1 MAAKPSPHWG
11 LSGTQLKILALI
23 CMTADHVGLQLFPG
37 VPLLRLVGR
46 LAFPIYGWMIAE
58 GCRYTRSRSRY
69 FLRLAGLAT
78 VCQAAYFFA
87 MGSLYQCVL
96 VTFSL
101 SLVLIWAT
109 DRVKKRPSAGNIL
122 LLSLLLGAAWLLTVT
137 IPGQTTTDFALDYG
151 FWGVLLPVAV
161 YLGRTKW
168 ERLALCAADLTLL
181 AMSLGGIQW
190 WGLLALLPL
199 ALYSGQKGK
208 GKLGTLFYLY
218 YPAHLLVIYGISLL
232 L

>member
-1 MAAKPSPHWG
+1 MAAKPSHPG
-11 LSGTQLKILALI
+11 LTGNQLKILAMV

-37 VPLLRLVGR
+37 MVLLRLAGR

-58 GCRYTRSRSRY
+58 GCRHTRSRKRY
-69 FLRLAGLAT
+69 FLRLAGLAA

-101 SLVLIWAT
+101 SLVLIWAI
-109 DRVKKRPSAGNIL
+109 DRVKKRPNTGNL
-122 LLSLLLGAAWLLTVT
+122 LLLFLLLGAAWLLTVT
-137 IPGQTTTDFALDYG
+137 IPGRTDTDFALDYG
-151 FWGVLLPVAV
+151 FWGTLLPVAV

-168 ERLALCAADLTLL
+168 EKLALCAADLALL
-181 AMSLGGIQW
+181 AASLGCIQW
-190 WGLLALLPL
+190 FSLLALLPM

>member
-1 MAAKPSPHWG
+1 MVATPSPHWG
-11 LSGTQLKILALI
+11 LTGNQLKILALL

-58 GCRYTRSRSRY
+58 GCRYTRSRGRY
-69 FLRLAGLAT
+69 FLRLAGLAA

-101 SLVLIWAT
+101 SLVLIWGV
-109 DRVKKRPSAGNIL
+109 DRVKKQPNAGNIL

-137 IPGQTTTDFALDYG
+137 IPIKTTTDFALDYG

-168 ERLALCAADLTLL
+168 EKLALFAADLVLL
-181 AMSLGGIQW
+181 AWNLGGIQW
-190 WGLLALLPL
+190 WGLLAVLPMV
-199 ALYSGQKGK
+199 LYSGRKGK
-208 GKLGTLFYLY
+208 GKLGALFYLY

>member
-11 LSGTQLKILALI
+11 LTGNQLKILALI
-23 CMTADHVGLQLFPG
+23 CMTADHVGLQLLPG
-37 VPLLRLVGR
+37 MPFLRLVGR

-58 GCRYTRSRSRY
+58 GCRYTRSRKRY
-69 FLRLAGLAT
+69 FLRLAGLAA

-101 SLVLIWAT
+101 SLVLIWGI
-109 DRVKKRPSAGNIL
+109 DRVKGQPNAGNIL
-122 LLSLLLGAAWLLTVT
+122 LLSLLLGAAWLLSVYLPEHTA
-137 IPGQTTTDFALDYG
+137 TDFALDYG
-151 FWGVLLPVAV
+151 FWGVFLPVAV
-161 YLGRTKW
+161 YLGRTKG

-181 AMSLGGIQW
+181 ALSLGGIQW
-190 WGLLALLPL
+190 LALLALLPM
-199 ALYSGQKGK
+199 ALYTGQKGR